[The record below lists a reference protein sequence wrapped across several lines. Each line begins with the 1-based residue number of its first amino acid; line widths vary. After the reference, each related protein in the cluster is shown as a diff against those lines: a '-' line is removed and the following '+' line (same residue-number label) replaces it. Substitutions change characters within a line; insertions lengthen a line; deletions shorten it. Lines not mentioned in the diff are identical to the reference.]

1 MAQQWPRSVYALA
14 HRAAIGGATVKRA
27 NAADDLAELLRHASP
42 DIAAANADTLAE
54 LRNTGALGGAAP
66 AYRLTPAS
74 APTEHDEQAALF
86 AWADEVEPMRPELG
100 MMFAIPNGGA
110 RHPAVGAMLKTEGV
124 RAGVPDVFL
133 AVRRGQ
139 WGGLFVEMKRAD
151 KRNHATAEQERWI
164 AALRQY
170 GYMAVVCY
178 GCTEAQQAIMAYL
191 QQEVQP

>member
-1 MAQQWPRSVYALA
+1 M
-14 HRAAIGGATVKRA
+14 KRT

-66 AYRLTPAS
+66 AYRLTAANVPS
-74 APTEHDEQAALF
+74 EHDEQAALF
-86 AWADEVEPMRPELG
+86 AWADATETAHPELA
-100 MMFAIPNGGA
+100 MLFAIPNGGA

-133 AVRRGQ
+133 AVRRGK

-151 KRNHATAEQERWI
+151 KRNHATPEQERWI
-164 AALRQY
+164 AALRAH

-178 GCTEAQQAIMAYL
+178 GCIEAQQAIMAYL
-191 QQEVQP
+191 QQEAQP